1 MSHESQFAAEQLG
14 KAIASRARRAAA
26 EVAVTMQM
34 ATVTA
39 INPISITLDTAQT
52 AQPASRVL
60 SYTPAVNDRV
70 LVIVYLNTFVV
81 LGTVGT

>member
-1 MSHESQFAAEQLG
+1 
-14 KAIASRARRAAA
+14 
-26 EVAVTMQM
+26 MQM

-39 INPISITLDTAQT
+39 ITPIYIMLDTAST

-60 SYTPAVNDRV
+60 TYTPAVNDRV
-70 LVIVYLNTFVV
+70 IVIVYLNTFVV

>member
-14 KAIASRARRAAA
+14 KAIADRAQRAAA

-39 INPISITLDTAQT
+39 ITPIYIMLDTAST

-60 SYTPAVNDRV
+60 TYTPAVNDRV
-70 LVIVYLNTFVV
+70 IVIVYLNTFVV